1 MAEKELTIF
10 LILVNVVLLIFV
22 GGILA
27 FIVLY
32 RQRKIQYIRETQ
44 LLQQLHQQELIETQL
59 AIQQQTMRD
68 IGREIHDDVGQKLT
82 LASIY
87 TQGLLHS
94 KTIKS
99 DVFFSQI
106 SEIAK
111 LIDTSLQDLR
121 QLSKSLVQPELTHT
135 SLEDLLRQ
143 EVVQFNQL
151 GSCHVHLSLPSAP
164 LLLDTSIKNNIFRT
178 SQEFMQNSLKHASC
192 QNIWISIYI
201 KPNRL
206 DFVFKDDGKGFEIDM
221 QSTGIGLSNVKRRLS
236 ELTAFDESFVS
247 ILGSGT
253 TLQFSIPFLNIPDET
268 HSSNCG

>member
-44 LLQQLHQQELIETQL
+44 LLQQLHQQELMEAQL

-87 TQGLLHS
+87 AQVLLHS
-94 KTIKS
+94 KALKTTDS
-99 DVFFSQI
+99 FSQMT
-106 SEIAK
+106 EIAK

-135 SLEDLLRQ
+135 PLEDLLRQ
-143 EVVQFNQL
+143 EVAQINQL
-151 GSCHVHLSLPSAP
+151 GSCHVHLLLPSAP
-164 LLLDTSIKNNIFRT
+164 LLLDTSIKNNIFRI
-178 SQEFMQNSLKHASC
+178 SQEFMQNSLKHAFC
-192 QNIWISIYI
+192 QTIWLNISI
-201 KPNRL
+201 KPDRI
-206 DFVFKDDGKGFEIDM
+206 DFVFKDDGKGFEIDR
-221 QSTGIGLSNVKRRLS
+221 QSTGIGLANVKRRLS
-236 ELTAFDESFVS
+236 ELAAFDDSFTS
-247 ILGSGT
+247 TLGSGT
-253 TLQFSIPFLNIPDET
+253 TLQFSIPFLTIPDET
-268 HSSNCG
+268 YSSNS